1 MTEPQPAEPGQTD
14 DKGQALHR
22 RADPPIVSLPKWVPI
37 GLGLVLLIMAVLAV
51 YTGLNYRN
59 VSLSRGL
66 GRVVSSRTPSRV
78 AESGVPGE
86 PQPGASRVVHGEHGE
101 AIPQPDAFDPDQ
113 SPSAI
118 RSEGG
123 AVIPVIRLAARRGL
137 LVRVIPD
144 DALVYVNGQPIGAA
158 RQFSSSDQIY
168 EFAEEGRFAVRLVA
182 PGYHEVEYEI
192 SATQDA
198 ADEVAVINAKLRKE

>member
-1 MTEPQPAEPGQTD
+1 MTETQPEDQGQQEP
-14 DKGQALHR
+14 R
-22 RADPPIVSLPKWVPI
+22 RGDPPIVSLPKWVPI
-37 GLGLVLLIMAVLAV
+37 GLGLVLLIMALLAV

-66 GRVVSSRTPSRV
+66 RRVVSNRPSSRI
-78 AESGVPGE
+78 AETGVPGE

-101 AIPQPDAFDPDQ
+101 AIPQPKEFDPDL

-137 LVRVIPD
+137 LVRVTPD

-158 RQFSSSDQIY
+158 KQFSSSDQIY
-168 EFAEEGRFAVRLVA
+168 EFADQGRFSVRLVA

-192 SATQDA
+192 SASQEA
-198 ADEVAVINAKLRKE
+198 ADEVAVINTKLQKQ

>member
-1 MTEPQPAEPGQTD
+1 MTETQPENQDHAE
-14 DKGQALHR
+14 HR
-22 RADPPIVSLPKWVPI
+22 RAHPPIVSLPKWVPI
-37 GLGLVLLIMAVLAV
+37 GLVLVLLSMALLAV

-66 GRVVSSRTPSRV
+66 RRVVPPRPSSRL
-78 AESGVPGE
+78 AETGVPGE
-86 PQPGASRVVHGEHGE
+86 PQPGASRVVHGERGE
-101 AIPQPDAFDPDQ
+101 AIPQPNAFDPDL
-113 SPSAI
+113 SPNAI

-137 LVRVIPD
+137 LVRVTPD

-158 RQFSSSDQIY
+158 KQFSSSDQIY
-168 EFAEEGRFAVRLVA
+168 EFAAQGRFSVRLVA

-192 SATQDA
+192 SANQEAD
-198 ADEVAVINAKLRKE
+198 DEVAVINTKLQKQ

>member
-1 MTEPQPAEPGQTD
+1 MTETQPEKQDPAQ
-14 DKGQALHR
+14 HR
-22 RADPPIVSLPKWVPI
+22 RADPPIVSLPRWVPV
-37 GLGLVLLIMAVLAV
+37 GLVLVLLGMALLAV
-51 YTGLNYRN
+51 YTGLNFRN
-59 VSLSRGL
+59 VSLSRGPR
-66 GRVVSSRTPSRV
+66 RVVPNPNPPPSRV

-101 AIPQPDAFDPDQ
+101 AIPQPDAFDPDL

-123 AVIPVIRLAARRGL
+123 KVIPVIRLDARRGL
-137 LVRVIPD
+137 LLRVTPD

-158 RQFSSSDQIY
+158 KQFSSSDQIY
-168 EFAEEGRFAVRLVA
+168 EFADQGRFSVRLVA

-192 SATQDA
+192 SANQEA
-198 ADEVAVINAKLRKE
+198 GDEVAVINTKLRKQ